1 MSALIKWS
9 IGGVS
14 GLLLL
19 FAGFSVFYPEK
30 TSETK
35 QSIEAAGAVAVD
47 QVISAME
54 NRVGRTR
61 VALEHYKTAY
71 RAKRES
77 LIQLKTLHAE
87 ALRKASDAGLRAAEL
102 RASGN
107 ETAALAKDSEKQMY
121 DSQITRLAESTAKAE
136 ASYKEFDLFF
146 KRKKMELD
154 ALKAKTEMLKSELTA
169 LSGGDAAFAMQRA
182 QELEEEVKKAC
193 NRLEAELQ
201 VQELDNELK

>member
-9 IGGVS
+9 IGGAS

-19 FAGFSVFYPEK
+19 FAGFSIFYPKK

-71 RAKRES
+71 RARRES

-87 ALRKASDAGLRAAEL
+87 ALRKSADAGLRAAEL
-102 RASGN
+102 RAAGK

-121 DSQITRLAESTAKAE
+121 DSQITRLAESTVKAE

-169 LSGGDAAFAMQRA
+169 LSGGDAAFAMHRA
-182 QELEEEVKKAC
+182 QELEEEVKKTC